1 MGGSSDPE
9 HRGDGRQDLAEVV
22 RLAGDPPSPWE
33 EEYGFCR
40 VLRAGPLVIVAGT
53 TSVDPSGVI
62 LGTSPYQQAVEIL
75 AKIAR
80 EMGRAGA
87 TLADV
92 IQTRVYTTDISRHGE
107 IGRAHREAF
116 GERRPTMTMVE
127 VSGLVD
133 PRMLVEIEALAWVGE
148 RPR

>member
-1 MGGSSDPE
+1 MGGPTEPTSPGGS
-9 HRGDGRQDLAEVV
+9 AESTAPIV

-33 EEYGFCR
+33 GDYGFCR
-40 VLRAGPLVIVAGT
+40 LVGVGPLLITAGT
-53 TSVDPSGVI
+53 TSVGPSGAV
-62 LGTSPYQQAVEIL
+62 LGTSPYEQTVEIL

-80 EMGRAGA
+80 ELGRAGA

-92 IQTRVYTTDISRHGE
+92 IQTRVYVTDVSCHPE

-116 GERRPTMTMVE
+116 GEHPPAMTMVQ

-133 PRMLVEIEALAWVGE
+133 PRMLVEIEAVAWVG
-148 RPR
+148 RRA